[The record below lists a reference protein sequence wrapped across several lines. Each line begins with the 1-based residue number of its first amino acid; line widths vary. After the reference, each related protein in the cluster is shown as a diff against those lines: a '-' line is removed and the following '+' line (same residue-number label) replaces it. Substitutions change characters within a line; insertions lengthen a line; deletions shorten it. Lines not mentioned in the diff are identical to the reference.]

1 MATQR
6 EISKQL
12 FDTIDKAIGNFN
24 SAIPERQRQL
34 LAEIEV
40 LLKGLELNGNNIKQS
55 VNNLRLIAAIKT
67 KLEQAVNSPAYL
79 RDVSD
84 YLKSFDTI
92 TRLQNEYFGTLKRD
106 FSPSPL
112 LGEIRKQS
120 LDSAFESLTANG
132 INKAI
137 TTRVQDL
144 LRQNITAGSSYT
156 KTMQQVRD
164 YLTDN
169 STGQGAMARYTKQIT
184 TDALNQYSAQYTNAV
199 TNDLGLDWFQYTG
212 ALIDT
217 SRTLCE
223 ALIAKKWVH
232 KSELPDIVKG
242 NFPEFKERHGKLND
256 KTGLPEGMIAGT
268 NAQNFHI
275 YRGGY
280 QCGHQL
286 LPADESGV
294 PVSVRIATYTRL
306 GIKHVNGVKKR

>member
-1 MATQR
+1 MATQKELTR
-6 EISKQL
+6 QI
-12 FDTIDKAIGNFN
+12 FYTIDEAIGNFN
-24 SAIPERQRQL
+24 SAIPDHQRQL

-55 VNNLRLIAAIKT
+55 VNNLKLIAAIKS

-79 RDVSD
+79 NDVRQ
-84 YLKSFDTI
+84 YLQSFDTI

-106 FSPSPL
+106 FTPSPL
-112 LGEIRKQS
+112 LSEIRAQS

-137 TTRVQDL
+137 TTRVQDV
-144 LRQNITAGSSYT
+144 LRQNITSGSSYS

-223 ALIAKKWVH
+223 ALISKKWVH

-242 NFPEFKERHGKLND
+242 NFAEFKERHGKIND
-256 KTGLPEGMIAGT
+256 KTGLPDGMIPGT
-268 NAQNFHI
+268 TAQNFHI

-286 LPADESGV
+286 IPADESSV
-294 PVSVRIATYTRL
+294 PLAVRIATYTRL
-306 GIKHVNGVKKR
+306 GIKHVNGVAVR